1 MTLGLASLAVSA
13 ALTQVGEAPDA
24 AGRAFSEAAAALSDG
39 GASRRAGGS
48 SVGSGLPMLDF
59 GHAAG
64 SGTEGGA
71 GVEDGGGDGGGD
83 LVPAPVYEQLVQ
95 HAARKL
101 TRLPPPPPASGA
113 AAAAGHAAGD
123 SPAERLRVA
132 EALLRSLQD
141 MLTDAGVVTL
151 LREATAR
158 RLRVA

>member
-1 MTLGLASLAVSA
+1 
-13 ALTQVGEAPDA
+13 
-24 AGRAFSEAAAALSDG
+24 
-39 GASRRAGGS
+39 
-48 SVGSGLPMLDF
+48 
-59 GHAAG
+59 
-64 SGTEGGA
+64 
-71 GVEDGGGDGGGD
+71 
-83 LVPAPVYEQLVQ
+83 VQ

-101 TRLPPPPPASGA
+101 MQLPPPAPASAVA
-113 AAAAGHAAGD
+113 AAAASAGHAAGE